1 VLEGFQCRSLLYQW
15 SGEGAD
21 RDAFPGPMTITCVGV
36 VEMGEITRR
45 RFIGGAAGVGAALA
59 LPWTLGRQAQAA
71 PVAAGLTPY
80 LDPMPTLVDNVI
92 DATAPGAAVNLTTEL
107 ISRKLH
113 SQLPAT
119 TLFGYLRKDGPAAD
133 NTGAS
138 YLGPV
143 IVAKYKVPV
152 AARYTNNLQPNDF
165 QQVFTNVGSSYMQF
179 NKVGGVRILTHL
191 HGAIDSGESDGNP
204 FANPDAFAYHTTQS
218 VTYPNEQAATLSW
231 YHDHLLGDTRMNVV
245 AGLAGGYLLRDDF
258 DSGSNPLLP
267 NGASE
272 LPIVVQDRMFN
283 PDGSLLYPVA
293 PASTNG
299 PWIGEYFGDV
309 MLVNGKIWPTLAVQP
324 AVYRFRLLNGCN
336 ARILSLRIARSND
349 QTIPMTIIGTEGG
362 LLPLNPV
369 AVTRMVL
376 APAER
381 FDLIC
386 DFRNFA
392 GQTLFMKNNNPASP
406 VKTPAPSLTT
416 VMQFVVSN
424 GNLSGTVPGP
434 GSLTDSLVNDEVAA
448 LTALGPPA
456 LSGGTVMGRM
466 VTLNEIG
473 AETPAWKLNLNAH
486 PYEDGSEFT
495 EEVKWNT
502 VEDWY
507 FVNTTGDTHPMHTH
521 LISFRVMG
529 RYNFDAKGYVARYG
543 GANGVPQQDVATLAP
558 YLKSKL
564 MPPDPTETGLK
575 ETVKANPGQVTVV
588 RAKFIP
594 PSTVLDPVT
603 GQPTEQQ
610 YVHHCHIVEHEDNDM
625 MERVLVQP

>member
-1 VLEGFQCRSLLYQW
+1 
-15 SGEGAD
+15 
-21 RDAFPGPMTITCVGV
+21 MT
-36 VEMGEITRR
+36 TRR
-45 RFIGGAAGVGAALA
+45 EFLKWTAASGAGLAVGSGL
-59 LPWTLGRQAQAA
+59 LTGRARAA
-71 PVAAGLTPY
+71 PAARAATPALTPY
-80 LDPMPTLVDNVI
+80 MDPMPTLVDNLI
-92 DATAPGAAVNLTTEL
+92 DATGGQTVNLTTEL

-119 TLFGYLRKDGPAAD
+119 TLFGYLRPGGPGAGT
-133 NTGAS
+133 TGAS

-143 IVAKYKVPV
+143 ILAKYKVPV
-152 AARYTNNLQPNDF
+152 AANYANNLQPTDF
-165 QQVFTNVGSSYMQF
+165 QKVFTNGGSSYMQF

-191 HGAIDSGESDGNP
+191 HGAIDSGDSDGNP

-245 AGLAGGYLLRDDF
+245 AGLAGGYLLRDPF
-258 DSGSNPLLP
+258 DTGSNPLLP
-267 NGASE
+267 NGAFE
-272 LPIVVQDRMFN
+272 LPMVVQDRMFDAQGN
-283 PDGSLLYPVA
+283 LLYPVA
-293 PASTNG
+293 PPSTNG

-309 MLVNGKIWPTLAVQP
+309 MLVNGKIWPTLTVQP

-349 QTIPMTIIGTEGG
+349 QTIPMTIVGTEGG

-392 GQTLFMKNNNPASP
+392 GQTLFMKNNNPPSP
-406 VKTPAPSLTT
+406 VSTPAPSLTT
-416 VMQFVVSN
+416 VMRFIVS
-424 GNLSGTVPGP
+424 SGTPSGSVPGP
-434 GSLTDSLVNDEVAA
+434 GSLTDSLVNDQVAA
-448 LTALGPPA
+448 LTALGPPL
-456 LSGGTVMGRM
+456 LSSGSVNGRM
-466 VTLNEIG
+466 ITLNEIG
-473 AETPAWKLNLNAH
+473 AETPAWRLNLNAR
-486 PYEDGSEFT
+486 PYET
-495 EEVKWNT
+495 TTAAEELKWND

-507 FVNTTGDTHPMHTH
+507 FVNLTGDTHPMHTH
-521 LISFRVMG
+521 LFSFRVMG
-529 RYNFDAKGYVARYG
+529 RYNFDAKGFVAKFG
-543 GANGVPQQDVATLAP
+543 GADGVPQQDVTTLAP
-558 YLKSKL
+558 YLKSRL
-564 MPPDPTETGLK
+564 MAPDSTETGLK

-594 PSTVLDPVT
+594 PSTVLDAS
-603 GQPTEQQ
+603 GNLTEQK

-625 MERVLVQP
+625 MERVLVKP